1 VEGSRQIKKVAGLPN
16 GDSNVSPR
24 TLFTEVQALENN
36 AKVAGPLALM
46 L

>member
-1 VEGSRQIKKVAGLPN
+1 MEIQTLHQG
-16 GDSNVSPR
+16 

-36 AKVAGPLALM
+36 VKVAGPLALT